1 MSGVPAAREVLAIL
15 RYLSRQPRPVQASAI
30 ARDLALPRST
40 TYHLL
45 SELAAAGFVVHLAD
59 DRRYALG
66 VSAYELGTGYVRQAP
81 LQRLAR
87 VPLSALTD
95 ATGHSSHLAVMHG
108 REVLYVI
115 EERAPGRA
123 PLVTDV
129 GVRLPAQLTASG
141 RAMLAALPA
150 ASVRALFPGPAAFV
164 LRTDRGPRNLRELRA
179 LLAEVRRRG
188 YATEDGD
195 VTPGLRSVAAAVLDH
210 AGYPEAGVAV
220 TFPAD
225 TDDAAAARI
234 AARVV
239 AAAAGISR
247 RIRGEP
253 AARAADSIVSVRP
266 YLLVQLS
273 DIHLTTSGIG
283 PHGAR
288 TRDNLLAALREAA
301 AAGLRPDVF
310 LLTGDLADVGEGP
323 CYDDL
328 ADILADAARA
338 SGAPGAP
345 EASVVYLPGNHDDR
359 DEFRRRLEAATA
371 PSAAPAPRSTRR
383 TGAMA
388 CASSRS
394 TRRSPARTAAPWTT
408 RRSATCGPSSP
419 RSPGRNNRRAAPP
432 AHPVAGRADG
442 PDGAA

>member
-1 MSGVPAAREVLAIL
+1 MVSGIQDIMSSVPAAREVLAIL
-15 RYLSRQPRPVQASAI
+15 RYLSRQPRPVPASAI

-59 DRRYALG
+59 DRRYGLG

-164 LRTDRGPRNLRELRA
+164 LRTDRGPRNLRELRV
-179 LLAEVRRRG
+179 LLTEVRRHG

-210 AGYPEAGVAV
+210 AGYPEAGIAV

-225 TDDAAAARI
+225 TDDVAAARI

-239 AAAAGISR
+239 AAAAQISR

-253 AARAADSIVSVRP
+253 AAP
-266 YLLVQLS
+266 
-273 DIHLTTSGIG
+273 
-283 PHGAR
+283 
-288 TRDNLLAALREAA
+288 
-301 AAGLRPDVF
+301 
-310 LLTGDLADVGEGP
+310 
-323 CYDDL
+323 
-328 ADILADAARA
+328 
-338 SGAPGAP
+338 
-345 EASVVYLPGNHDDR
+345 
-359 DEFRRRLEAATA
+359 
-371 PSAAPAPRSTRR
+371 
-383 TGAMA
+383 
-388 CASSRS
+388 
-394 TRRSPARTAAPWTT
+394 
-408 RRSATCGPSSP
+408 
-419 RSPGRNNRRAAPP
+419 
-432 AHPVAGRADG
+432 AGR
-442 PDGAA
+442 